1 MLTNNANKQNISFGN
16 LLNQMEAGECDK
28 LFCNRKVNAGLMHLF
43 QLILP
48 KFDVN

>member
-1 MLTNNANKQNISFGN
+1 MLTNNANKQNISFPN
-16 LLNQMEAGECDK
+16 LLNQMEAGEYNM
-28 LFCNRKVNAGLMHLF
+28 LFCNCKVNEGLMHLF